1 MIRRPPRSTRPD
13 QRFPYTTLFRS
24 RCLPQAGGP
33 MAPAPP
39 RRVPA
44 AFPQARLFVMY
55 GQTEASARLTRLT
68 PERLDDKLGSVGT
81 PIDGVEIRVRRVDG
95 SEASPGEAGEVCA
108 RGDNVMTGYW
118 NAPEATAATLEI
130 GRAHV

>member
-1 MIRRPPRSTRPD
+1 
-13 QRFPYTTLFRS
+13 
-24 RCLPQAGGP
+24 
-33 MAPAPP
+33 
-39 RRVPA
+39 
-44 AFPQARLFVMY
+44 MY

-95 SEASPGEAGEVCA
+95 SEASPGEAVEVCA

-118 NAPEATAATLEI
+118 HAPQATAATLAA
-130 GRAHV
+130 GWLPHGQLGPLASRGFLLPHRPPRPTPK